1 MAVTEAP
8 ERPANRRKAV
18 RTLVANTAVALL
30 TAVTL
35 VPLIWMVTVS
45 FMPRGESSRFPPPF
59 WPSRWSWENYHE
71 LLVRRLIDGAWF
83 DYRIV
88 PALWNSVA
96 IAAIST
102 ALGLLLTV
110 PAGYAFAKLRF
121 TGREW
126 LLRVLIAA
134 LVVPGQVA
142 MLPLFLMF
150 RELGLVNSYAGV
162 ILPSLAGIFAILF
175 VRQACLRIPDE
186 MIDAARMDG
195 ASEAR
200 IFVSIVLPL
209 LAPITV
215 TLALFLFLGSWNDFL
230 WPLIVLSDQHRYT
243 LPVAVAAIVREHA
256 ADGEL
261 MMAAA
266 VVTTLP
272 VLALFV
278 ALQRYY
284 MRGLLG
290 GSVKG

>member
-1 MAVTEAP
+1 MK
-8 ERPANRRKAV
+8 RHLV
-18 RTLVANTAVALL
+18 RSLVANTAVAVL

-35 VPLIWMVTVS
+35 VPLVWMVTVS
-45 FMPRGESSRFPPPF
+45 FMPRGASSHFPPPF
-59 WPSRWSWENYHE
+59 WPERWSWENYYE
-71 LLVRRLIDGAWF
+71 LLVRRNFDGAWF

-88 PALWNSVA
+88 PALWNSLAVA
-96 IAAIST
+96 AMAT

-121 TGREW
+121 TGRER
-126 LLRVLIAA
+126 LLKVLIAA

-142 MLPLFLMF
+142 MLPLFLLF
-150 RELGLVNSYAGV
+150 KELGLVNSYAGV
-162 ILPSLAGIFAILF
+162 ILPGLAGIFSLLF
-175 VRQACLRIPDE
+175 VRQAALSIPEE
-186 MIDAARMDG
+186 MLDAARLDG

-200 IFVSIVLPL
+200 IFRSIVLPL

-230 WPLIVLSDQHRYT
+230 WPLIILTDQHKYT

-266 VVTTLP
+266 VVMTLP
-272 VLALFV
+272 VLLIFLP
-278 ALQRYY
+278 LQRYY
-284 MRGLLG
+284 ISGLLS
-290 GSVKG
+290 GSIKG

>member
-1 MAVTEAP
+1 MALKPRTVLANMAV
-8 ERPANRRKAV
+8 V
-18 RTLVANTAVALL
+18 LL
-30 TAVTL
+30 TGLTIAPL
-35 VPLIWMVTVS
+35 VYMVIVS
-45 FMPRGESSRFPPPF
+45 FMPRGESSNLPTPL
-59 WPSRWSWENYHE
+59 WPSRWSLENYHE

-88 PALWNSVA
+88 PALFNSVA

-102 ALGLLLTV
+102 VLGLLLTV

-121 TGREW
+121 RGRER
-126 LLRVLIAA
+126 LLKILIAS

-142 MLPLFLMF
+142 MLPLFLIF
-150 RELGLVNSYAGV
+150 KQLGIVNSYAGV

-175 VRQACLRIPDE
+175 VRQATLAIPDE
-186 MIDAARMDG
+186 MIDAARIDG

-200 IFVSIVLPL
+200 IFVTIVLPL
-209 LAPITV
+209 LSPIVV
-215 TLALFLFLGSWNDFL
+215 TLALFMFLGSWNDFL
-230 WPLIVLSDQHRYT
+230 WPLIVLADQHLYT
-243 LPVAVAAIVREHA
+243 LPVAVAAIAREHS

-272 VLALFV
+272 VLLLFL
-278 ALQRYY
+278 AMQRYY
-284 MRGLLG
+284 LTGLLG

>member
-1 MAVTEAP
+1 MALKPRAVL
-8 ERPANRRKAV
+8 ANVAV
-18 RTLVANTAVALL
+18 LLL
-30 TAVTL
+30 TALTIA
-35 VPLIWMVTVS
+35 PLLYMVIVS
-45 FMPRGESSRFPPPF
+45 FMPREESSTLPTPL
-59 WPSRWSWENYHE
+59 WPSRWSLENYHE

-88 PALWNSVA
+88 PALFNSIA

-102 ALGLLLTV
+102 LLGLLLTV

-121 TGREW
+121 RGRER
-126 LLRVLIAA
+126 LLKILIAS

-142 MLPLFLMF
+142 MLPLFLIF
-150 RELGLVNSYAGV
+150 KQLGLVNSYAGV

-175 VRQACLRIPDE
+175 VRQATLAIPDE
-186 MIDAARMDG
+186 MIDAARIDG
-195 ASEAR
+195 ASETR
-200 IFVSIVLPL
+200 IFVTIVLPL
-209 LAPITV
+209 LTPIVV

-230 WPLIVLSDQHRYT
+230 WPLIVLADQHLYT
-243 LPVAVAAIVREHA
+243 LPVAVAAIAREHS

-266 VVTTLP
+266 VVTTMP
-272 VLALFV
+272 VLLLFL

-284 MRGLLG
+284 LTGLLG

>member
-1 MAVTEAP
+1 MNRCPSLRAVL
-8 ERPANRRKAV
+8 AN
-18 RTLVANTAVALL
+18 TLVALV

-35 VPLIWMVTVS
+35 VPLVWMVTVS

-59 WPSRWSWENYHE
+59 WPSRWSLENYHE
-71 LLVRRLIDGAWF
+71 LLVRRRIDGAWF

-88 PALWNSVA
+88 PALWNSIGVA
-96 IAAIST
+96 LLAT

-121 TGREW
+121 TGRAR
-126 LLRVLIAA
+126 LLRLLVAA

-150 RELGLVNSYAGV
+150 KEVGLVNSYAGV
-162 ILPSLAGIFAILF
+162 ILPGLAGVFALLF
-175 VRQACLRIPDE
+175 VRQAALSIPDE
-186 MIDAARMDG
+186 MIDAARLDG

-243 LPVAVAAIVREHA
+243 LPVAIAAIVREHA

-278 ALQRYY
+278 TLQRFY

>member
-1 MAVTEAP
+1 MAVGRA
-8 ERPANRRKAV
+8 RQIVAHAAV
-18 RTLVANTAVALL
+18 LLLVALTVA
-30 TAVTL
+30 
-35 VPLIWMVTVS
+35 PLGDMLIVS
-45 FMPRGESSRFPPPF
+45 FMPRGESSTLPIPL

-88 PALWNSVA
+88 PALWNSLVVA
-96 IAAIST
+96 ALST
-102 ALGLLLTV
+102 LFGLLLTV

-121 TGREW
+121 RGRER
-126 LLRVLIAA
+126 LLRLLIAA

-142 MLPLFLMF
+142 MLPLFLIF
-150 RELGLVNSYAGV
+150 KELGLVNSYAGV

-175 VRQACLRIPDE
+175 VRQATLAIPDE
-186 MIDAARMDG
+186 IIDAARIDG

-200 IFVSIVLPL
+200 IFLRIVLPL
-209 LAPITV
+209 LVPIVV
-215 TLALFLFLGSWNDFL
+215 TLALFMFLGSWNDFL
-230 WPLIVLSDQHRYT
+230 WPLIVLADQQLYT
-243 LPVAVAAIVREHA
+243 LPVAVAGIAREHA

-272 VLALFV
+272 VLLLFL

-284 MRGLLG
+284 LAGLLG